1 MKNLYQVFNINISFD
16 LYGLHNVLVG
26 AIDIDDLIKHIKDV
40 FPDYITEIEEDEL
53 EYYPGKKVGDKIIE
67 PYFTDEQFED
77 ICKIDNNPIFN
88 RIQLIKNLYT
98 DKPYT
103 ILDGC
108 SYIE

>member
-1 MKNLYQVFNINISFD
+1 MYFRIIAVTVFMEHFSLNEFFCSRF
-16 LYGLHNVLVG
+16 
-26 AIDIDDLIKHIKDV
+26 IKDV